1 MKNLLISSL
10 RAAAFASTLFAF
22 AASAHA
28 SDLTAT
34 GSLWVAAAGPY
45 VNHGTC
51 RVQVSAKL
59 GRPSATL
66 PDGTWL
72 YEGFTA
78 GDRSGTL
85 VVRFSAGRVS
95 DLALASPAVV
105 TALLAQ
111 PTTSAHPVLIAAWNQ
126 R

>member
-1 MKNLLISSL
+1 
-10 RAAAFASTLFAF
+10 
-22 AASAHA
+22 
-28 SDLTAT
+28 
-34 GSLWVAAAGPY
+34 
-45 VNHGTC
+45 
-51 RVQVSAKL
+51 
-59 GRPSATL
+59 
-66 PDGTWL
+66 
-72 YEGFTA
+72 
-78 GDRSGTL
+78 L

>member
-10 RAAAFASTLFAF
+10 RAAALASTLFAF

-28 SDLTAT
+28 SDLAAT
-34 GSLWVAAAGPY
+34 GSLRVTNAGPY
-45 VNHGTC
+45 VNQGTC
-51 RVQVSAKL
+51 RIQVSAKL
-59 GRPSATL
+59 GQPSATL
-66 PDGTWL
+66 SDGTWL
-72 YEGFTA
+72 YNGFTA
-78 GDRSGTL
+78 GDCTGTL

-111 PTTSAHPVLIAAWNQ
+111 PKTSAHPVLIAAWNQ